1 MNYKM
6 IIHTLGW
13 ILLFESAFMLVPAIT
28 ALVYAEFHSL
38 AAFLISAGACLAQAR
53 QILRDSPQWDE
64 MIAFFVAK
72 PTVLRARWHGKGCSP
87 EDSASR

>member
-28 ALVYAEFHSL
+28 ALVYAEFH
-38 AAFLISAGACLAQAR
+38 
-53 QILRDSPQWDE
+53 
-64 MIAFFVAK
+64 
-72 PTVLRARWHGKGCSP
+72 
-87 EDSASR
+87 